1 MPRVPDDQR
10 KRAPGGGRKRLDPDS
25 ETTQIT
31 IRVSAD
37 DLATF
42 EAAALAAGFKR
53 PTKKGEEPRGAPGA
67 WLRSLG
73 RKATGMD
80 PSE

>member
-10 KRAPGGGRKRLDPDS
+10 KRAPGGGRKPRVADS
-25 ETTQIT
+25 EGTQIT
-31 IRVSAD
+31 IRV
-37 DLATF
+37 ATDEVDAF

-53 PTKKGEEPRGAPGA
+53 PTKKGEEPRGAAGA

-73 RKATGMD
+73 RKATGLD
-80 PSE
+80 P